1 MTHAERA
8 KRRRDVV
15 DAVRNGS
22 TIRDVAKRYQISA
35 SYVYQLCMLE
45 GVPLPLSGRPPRPEP
60 RCIREIKKATPL
72 GMNAYRVVAE
82 LINTEDSLR
91 EIGRNLEI
99 SPQRVCQIA
108 TRARQAG
115 IPFAARNG
123 QAVESD
129 T

>member
-22 TIRDVAKRYQISA
+22 TIRDVAEQYQICTG
-35 SYVYQLCMLE
+35 YVYKLCMIE
-45 GVPLPLSGRPPRPEP
+45 GVALPLPVRPPRPEP
-60 RCIREIKKATPL
+60 RCIRKIKKATPL

-115 IPFAARNG
+115 IPFATREK
-123 QAVESD
+123 QAG